1 MMRHPAFFCKPNPKR
16 ANLELGFMR
25 LQQLRSGEAHQNF
38 MRNDR
43 ESAWLS
49 KAFKAAAA
57 GGFER
62 AYQQVRVDQG
72 KYLRHLQRAHRLPVQ
87 SWEEMFL
94 LGPEILNPIAR
105 RTVSAA
111 SKMAALEGMGLGLGG
126 FLTVVPDM
134 GILSAITL
142 RMMQKLSLLYGFD
155 YATED
160 EMVALWMATA
170 SAAGL
175 DLGRDFVEKQAMEK
189 LVPRIIDRIAVKVG
203 TEIAEKWAA
212 RIIPL
217 LSAGAGGAINYYF
230 VRAWGRRAQNHFL
243 ARHYSAAS
251 QRGLVV
257 ESRASSRAQLP
268 PAAVSSGAIS

>member
-1 MMRHPAFFCKPNPKR
+1 MRKDRNSTR
-16 ANLELGFMR
+16 LAN
-25 LQQLRSGEAHQNF
+25 
-38 MRNDR
+38 
-43 ESAWLS
+43 
-49 KAFKAAAA
+49 AFKAAAA

-94 LGPEILNPIAR
+94 LGPEVLNPIAR

-111 SKMAALEGMGLGLGG
+111 SKMAALEGAGLGLGG
-126 FLTVVPDM
+126 FLSVVPDM

-142 RMMQKLSLLYGFD
+142 RMLQRLSLLYGFD

-160 EMVALWMATA
+160 EMVSFWIAAA

-175 DLGRDFVEKQAMEK
+175 DLGRDFVEKQAMER
-189 LVPRIIDRIAVKVG
+189 LVPRIIDRVAVKVG
-203 TEIAEKWAA
+203 AEIAEKWAA
-212 RIIPL
+212 RIVPV

-230 VRAWGRRAQNHFL
+230 VRAWGRRAQRHFV
-243 ARHYSAAS
+243 ARHRSTAA
-251 QRGLVV
+251 QRGAWLKGT
-257 ESRASSRAQLP
+257 SSRAELP
-268 PAAVSSGAIS
+268 PAGSTS

>member
-1 MMRHPAFFCKPNPKR
+1 MRRQRP
-16 ANLELGFMR
+16 
-25 LQQLRSGEAHQNF
+25 RSGEAHQNF
-38 MRNDR
+38 MRSDR
-43 ESAWLS
+43 ESTPLA
-49 KAFKAAAA
+49 KAFKAAAT

-72 KYLRHLQRAHRLPVQ
+72 KYLRHLQRAYRLPVQ

-94 LGPEILNPIAR
+94 LGPEVLNPIAR

-111 SKMAALEGMGLGLGG
+111 SKMAALEGAGLGLGG
-126 FLTVVPDM
+126 FLSVVPDM

-142 RMMQKLSLLYGFD
+142 RMLQRLSLLYGFD

-160 EMVALWMATA
+160 EMVSFWIAAA

-175 DLGRDFVEKQAMEK
+175 DLGRDFVEKQAMER

-212 RIIPL
+212 RIIPV

-230 VRAWGRRAQNHFL
+230 VRAWGRRAQRHFL
-243 ARHYSAAS
+243 ARHHSAAA
-251 QRGLVV
+251 QRGPMVAG
-257 ESRASSRAQLP
+257 RASPRAQLP
-268 PAAVSSGAIS
+268 PAAISSGAIS

>member
-1 MMRHPAFFCKPNPKR
+1 MRRQRP
-16 ANLELGFMR
+16 
-25 LQQLRSGEAHQNF
+25 RSGEAHQNF
-38 MRNDR
+38 MRSDR
-43 ESAWLS
+43 ESTPLA
-49 KAFKAAAA
+49 KAFKAAAT

-72 KYLRHLQRAHRLPVQ
+72 KYLRHLQRAYRLPVQ

-94 LGPEILNPIAR
+94 LGPEVLNPIAR

-126 FLTVVPDM
+126 FLSVVPDM

-142 RMMQKLSLLYGFD
+142 RMLQRLSLLYGFD

-160 EMVALWMATA
+160 EMVSFWIAAA

-175 DLGRDFVEKQAMEK
+175 DLGRDFVEKQAMER

-212 RIIPL
+212 RIIPV

-230 VRAWGRRAQNHFL
+230 VRAWGRRAQRHFL
-243 ARHYSAAS
+243 ARHHSAAA
-251 QRGLVV
+251 QRGLMVAG
-257 ESRASSRAQLP
+257 RASPRAQLP
-268 PAAVSSGAIS
+268 PAAISSGAIS

>member
-1 MMRHPAFFCKPNPKR
+1 MR
-16 ANLELGFMR
+16 
-25 LQQLRSGEAHQNF
+25 S
-38 MRNDR
+38 DR
-43 ESAWLS
+43 ESTRLS

-72 KYLRHLQRAHRLPVQ
+72 KYLRHLQRAHRLPVR

-126 FLTVVPDM
+126 FMTIVPDM
-134 GILSAITL
+134 GVLSAITL
-142 RMMQKLSLLYGFD
+142 RMLQKLSLLYGFD
-155 YATED
+155 YATE
-160 EMVALWMATA
+160 EENVALWIAAA

-175 DLGRDFVEKQAMEK
+175 DLGRDFVEKQALERV
-189 LVPRIIDRIAVKVG
+189 VPRVIDRIAVKVG
-203 TEIAEKWAA
+203 SEIAEKWAA
-212 RIIPL
+212 RIVPV

-230 VRAWGRRAQNHFL
+230 VRAWGRRAQRHFL
-243 ARHYSAAS
+243 ERHFSVIS
-251 QRGLVV
+251 QGRLPRGGALP
-257 ESRASSRAQLP
+257 QLLP
-268 PAAVSSGAIS
+268 STS